1 MIRFFKQNLFLKCI
15 SLFLALGLWLYVMN
29 EQNPSITSS
38 IDINLSVINA
48 PAGYQILH
56 KTDKITVK
64 VKAPRS
70 LFASIDS
77 SDFKAYADLKD
88 ITEGTHIVPIH
99 VKLPAGFQLLALSP
113 EKVEFTV
120 DKIIEKQ
127 IPIDLQLSGKP
138 AADMVVAEIK
148 QSTNTIT
155 VKGPRSQVN
164 TIRRAVG
171 YIGLDNNKEDFNV
184 IVPLRAV
191 NSNNKEVSD
200 ITLLNSTVKASIFM
214 ARGLTKK
221 IVTIKPI
228 ADSDLPESY
237 ILDSLKASPDK
248 VEITG
253 NPEIISTVNSL
264 NTEKISLQK
273 LTGSATQTV
282 KIAVPD
288 GITVSNDS
296 VAVTIK
302 ISEKKVDN
310 KN

>member
-15 SLFLALGLWLYVMN
+15 SLILALGLWLYVMN

-38 IDINLSVINA
+38 IDIGLSVINA
-48 PAGYQILH
+48 PADYQILH

-64 VKAPRS
+64 IKAPRS

-77 SDFKAYADLKD
+77 ADFKAYADLKD
-88 ITEGTHIVPIH
+88 IKEGTHVIPVHI
-99 VKLPAGFQLLALSP
+99 KLPAGFQLLTLSP
-113 EKVEFTV
+113 EKVEFNI
-120 DKIIEKQ
+120 DKIIEKK

-148 QSTNTIT
+148 QSANSIT
-155 VKGPRSQVN
+155 VKGPRSQIN
-164 TIRRAVG
+164 TVRRAVG

-191 NSNNKEVSD
+191 NSSNKEVSD
-200 ITLLNSTVKASIFM
+200 ITLINSTVKANIFM

-221 IVTIKPI
+221 IVGIKPV
-228 ADSDLPESY
+228 ADSDLPENY
-237 ILDSLKASPDK
+237 VLDSLKASPDK

-264 NTEKISLQK
+264 DTEKMSLKK
-273 LTGSATQTV
+273 LTGSTTQTV

-302 ISEKKVDN
+302 VSEKKVTKEN
-310 KN
+310 